1 MLVDETARGR
11 REGSMIRNLFLRS
24 LFPYRFHRT
33 NTHFIHHRQGMILGG
48 REFPSNPPIGEK
60 IEDEKRARSDP
71 NRANLSSHLESKGKK
86 GERIGF
92 TFERIFLD
100 SSISKHS
107 AFPSKDYFRRFSLP
121 VLYYRPK
128 GVSVPSLRFLPR
140 NKGKGK
146 KAEEAANKPSNR
158 KLTLRT
164 AKKGERKRK

>member
-1 MLVDETARGR
+1 
-11 REGSMIRNLFLRS
+11 
-24 LFPYRFHRT
+24 
-33 NTHFIHHRQGMILGG
+33 MILGG

-60 IEDEKRARSDP
+60 IEDEKRARSDS

-140 NKGKGK
+140 NK
-146 KAEEAANKPSNR
+146 EER
-158 KLTLRT
+158 EEGRR
-164 AKKGERKRK
+164 GR

>member
-1 MLVDETARGR
+1 
-11 REGSMIRNLFLRS
+11 
-24 LFPYRFHRT
+24 
-33 NTHFIHHRQGMILGG
+33 MILGG

-60 IEDEKRARSDP
+60 IEDEKRARSDS

-164 AKKGERKRK
+164 AKKGERKRKGGRVVQARTNIIQDAVFPPCFLRGR